1 MKIYLVGGRGR
12 LGKAIAAEYVNE
24 KIILLDR
31 AIYED
36 WSQTDSLDKI
46 SQYFDKC
53 SSEEAI
59 LFVASGLLDPK
70 LPQGDLEKVNFHLPK
85 NLIDG
90 AAKLGV
96 KVVTF
101 GTIMEELLPLKN
113 PYIQTKTALGE
124 YVRSVASDSNPALHL
139 QIHTLYGAGYPTPF
153 MFLGQ
158 ILASIQNNIPFE
170 MTSGQQLREYHH
182 LADET
187 KAIRLI
193 AETTCSGVL
202 NITHGKPVSLK
213 AVAER
218 IFKALGKGEL
228 LHIGA
233 LAEPLAENYE
243 KIFELVPMLQEVEFR
258 ETLPGI
264 VQYMQECYSG
274 SPTDYMNGI
283 SA

>member
-1 MKIYLVGGRGR
+1 
-12 LGKAIAAEYVNE
+12 
-24 KIILLDR
+24 
-31 AIYED
+31 
-36 WSQTDSLDKI
+36 
-46 SQYFDKC
+46 
-53 SSEEAI
+53 
-59 LFVASGLLDPK
+59 
-70 LPQGDLEKVNFHLPK
+70 
-85 NLIDG
+85 
-90 AAKLGV
+90 
-96 KVVTF
+96 
-101 GTIMEELLPLKN
+101 
-113 PYIQTKTALGE
+113 
-124 YVRSVASDSNPALHL
+124 
-139 QIHTLYGAGYPTPF
+139 
-153 MFLGQ
+153 
-158 ILASIQNNIPFE
+158 